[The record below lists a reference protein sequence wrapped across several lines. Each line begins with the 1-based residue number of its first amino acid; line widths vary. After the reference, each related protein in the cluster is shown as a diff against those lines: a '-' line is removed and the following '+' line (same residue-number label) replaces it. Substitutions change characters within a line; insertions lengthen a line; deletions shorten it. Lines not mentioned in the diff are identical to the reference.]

1 MARVLGIGGVFF
13 RSDNPKTLAEWYQRW
28 LGVPISFPHGHAF
41 TPDTMPPGGA
51 TVWSPF
57 DRATKYFDPAAR
69 DYMFNLVVDDLDG
82 ALAQVREGGAELVG
96 GIEEQEYGR
105 FGWFMDP
112 EGNKVELWQPNG
124 ASCRRRGRRGRAP
137 PRSTAAGSAA
147 TACAWVDRSST
158 AARPTRRGT

>member
-13 RSDNPKTLAEWYQRW
+13 RSDDPKTLADWYQRW
-28 LGVPISFPHGHAF
+28 LSVPISFPYGHAF
-41 TPDTMPPGGA
+41 TPDTMPAGGA

-57 DRATKYFDPAAR
+57 ARATKYLDPAAR

-82 ALAQVREGGAELVG
+82 ALAQVREGGAEVIG

-112 EGNKVELWQPNG
+112 EGNKVELWQPTG
-124 ASCRRRGRRGRAP
+124 
-137 PRSTAAGSAA
+137 
-147 TACAWVDRSST
+147 
-158 AARPTRRGT
+158 